1 MSEPLGSII
10 EGYVIMAA
18 GQDGIEEQRI
28 NIGLEIPAVHLD
40 GELVP
45 QNQGDSKRVMLIVI
59 LPVPFSGEDDL
70 LQTDEVLIRNR
81 QRHVGDHLD
90 ALRHKLLTPGTPDL
104 FAIELFVAAYHLMD
118 CRQGFAL
125 AEKAGISHQ
134 LPGAAAVI
142 LAVSEMVQQVQHT
155 EVEQGNR
162 MGRRT
167 AQRWEHHQGE
177 AQRNQDYGGH
187 QNLLKSIIASA
198 RRPITRNTPDT
209 IATLT
214 KTDSRYGISSDRL
227 SGGIISI
234 QTTVKNSETTSA
246 MRILLSISW
255 RRPL

>member
-1 MSEPLGSII
+1 
-10 EGYVIMAA
+10 MAA

-45 QNQGDSKRVMLIVI
+45 QNQGDGQRAMLIVI
-59 LPVPFSGEDDL
+59 LPVPFSSEDDL
-70 LQTDEVLIRNR
+70 LQTDEVLIRDG

-104 FAIELFVAAYHLMD
+104 FAVELFVAAYHLMD

-125 AEKAGISHQ
+125 AEKAGIGHQ

-142 LAVSEMVQQVQHT
+142 LAVSEMVQQIQRAEADQRHR
-155 EVEQGNR
+155 VEQ
-162 MGRRT
+162 RT

-177 AQRNQDYGGH
+177 AQRNQNNSRH
-187 QNLLKSIIASA
+187 QNLLKSITASA

-227 SGGIISI
+227 SGGIISA
-234 QTTVKNSETTSA
+234 QTTVKNSETPSA